1 MIRSK
6 HAHLKVYAD
15 SHPGMTG
22 KNNEDRFAVSAFR
35 LENHTQTPV
44 LLAVL
49 SDGIGGHRAGEV
61 AAEMAVNIISQHVAA
76 SDGNNPLQILQEA
89 VQVASA
95 RIYESS
101 LSEEGRRGMGAT
113 CACVLIVGDQMFMG
127 NVGDTRVY
135 LMRGSQIYQ
144 TSTDHTWLQEALDAG
159 ILKADQLE
167 GHPNAHVIRRYLGSA
182 KPVQVDIRLRLGPKE
197 TQAEAEANQG
207 LPLRKGDTLLLC
219 SDGLTDLV
227 KNEEILQAFKKYPL
241 REACKRLIDLAN
253 QRGGHDNITLIA
265 IQVPSQ
271 GISRSPLLRFL
282 MWLVIAGLLLFL
294 LATGLVYG
302 WLWYSGTMQPTSTNV
317 PATMPP
323 PTFVV
328 PSLTSTSPT
337 VEKQQMPVAV
347 TDTPALPQEW
357 VFPSPTDTLSV
368 FHWDEKFAT
377 LTPWPTNTPLPPTET
392 PTPTVLFKPTQTQSL
407 TSQP

>member
-35 LENHTQTPV
+35 LEDHAQTPV

-76 SDGNNPLQILQEA
+76 SDGSNPLQILQEA
-89 VQVASA
+89 VRVASA

-101 LSEEGRRGMGAT
+101 LNEEGKQGMGAT
-113 CACVLIVGDQMFMG
+113 CACVLIVGNQMFMG

-159 ILKADQLE
+159 ILKADQLG

-197 TQAEAEANQG
+197 TKAEAEANQG
-207 LPLRKGDTLLLC
+207 LQLRKGDTLLLC

-265 IQVPSQ
+265 IQVPPR

-282 MWLVIAGLLLFL
+282 MWLVIAGLLLFI

-302 WLWYSGTMQPTSTNV
+302 WLWYSGATQPTSTKI
-317 PATMPP
+317 PATML
-323 PTFVV
+323 PTLVV
-328 PSLTSTSPT
+328 PSLTITS
-337 VEKQQMPVAV
+337 MPVTRQEPPAAV
-347 TDTPALPQEW
+347 MATPTLPQEW
-357 VFPSPTDTLSV
+357 VFPLPTGTPSV